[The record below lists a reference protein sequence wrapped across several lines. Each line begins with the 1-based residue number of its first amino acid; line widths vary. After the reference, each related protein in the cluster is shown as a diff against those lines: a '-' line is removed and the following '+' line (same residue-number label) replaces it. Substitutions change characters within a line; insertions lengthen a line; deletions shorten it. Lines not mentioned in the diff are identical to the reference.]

1 MANTTAR
8 ILIVDDNEDNR
19 FMLSERLAV
28 DGYRDI
34 ATAQD
39 GHEALAL
46 LQSRSFDCV
55 LLDIMM
61 PGMNGFEVLDAL
73 RRDPRNHAVPVIV
86 ISAADQFDAAI
97 RSIELGAIDYL
108 PKPFNP
114 TLLRAR
120 VGAVLEKKRM
130 HDALLEHVARID
142 RELKFARD
150 LQLSMVPSNFAA
162 IAGGAPYAVHAAL
175 QPARAIGGDF
185 YDYFWLATG
194 RLCVVVADVADKGVS
209 AALFMART
217 KTALRL
223 LSRQYGE
230 HDATLLDAA
239 RLIRELNDELV
250 RENPHTM
257 YVTMVVCIIDVT
269 TGDLTWYNAGHPPP
283 LLIAPDGRVE
293 RLSGSAG
300 IPLGLRAGVSF
311 EAGSTKMAKATSLF
325 VYTDGIT
332 ESADPGGALFGLER
346 LERSLRASA
355 HHEPELV
362 LDTVLK
368 AVQDYSGAREPND
381 DIAAVICQRLE

>member
-1 MANTTAR
+1 MNNKTAR

-19 FMLSERLAV
+19 FMLSERLTL
-28 DGYRDI
+28 DGYGDI
-34 ATAQD
+34 ATAED
-39 GHEALAL
+39 GRQALARIKS
-46 LQSRSFDCV
+46 QPFDCV

-73 RRDPRNHAVPVIV
+73 RRDPINHAVPVIV

-130 HDALLEHVARID
+130 HDALIEHVARID

-150 LQLSMVPSNFAA
+150 LQLSMVPSNFAD
-162 IAGGAPYAVHAAL
+162 IAENAPLAVHATPK
-175 QPARAIGGDF
+175 PARAIGGDF
-185 YDYFWLATG
+185 YDYFWIASS
-194 RLCVVVADVADKGVS
+194 RLCIVVADVADKGIS

-223 LSRQYGE
+223 LSRRIGE
-230 HDATLLDAA
+230 GSNRRHDEAM
-239 RLIRELNDELV
+239 LIAELNDELV

-257 YVTMVVCIIDVT
+257 YVTMVLCILDVV

-283 LLIAPDGRVE
+283 LLISPEGSVE
-293 RLSGSAG
+293 RLSGATG
-300 IPLGLRAGVSF
+300 IPLGLRAEVNF
-311 EAGSTKMAKATSLF
+311 ESGKTTIEQAASLF

-332 ESADPGGALFGLER
+332 ESNDPNGELFGIER
-346 LERSLRASA
+346 LERILGASA
-355 HHEPELV
+355 HHEPDFL

-368 AVQDYSGAREPND
+368 AVQDHSGTQEPSD
-381 DIAAVICQRLE
+381 DIAAVVCRRLA